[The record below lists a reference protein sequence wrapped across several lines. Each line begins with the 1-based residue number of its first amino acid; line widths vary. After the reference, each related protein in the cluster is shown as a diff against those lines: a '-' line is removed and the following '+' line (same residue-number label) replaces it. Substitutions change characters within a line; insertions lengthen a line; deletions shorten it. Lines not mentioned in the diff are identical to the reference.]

1 MTATKVKH
9 EQLETIDMTPTWR
22 GLMPGLIAVL
32 QNAKAPKDSHDDIRN
47 ELHRLAN
54 AAGSKPV
61 IVDHAIGVLQS
72 TARRGAMP
80 SAHIVAEQL
89 LYQLA
94 QRVDDQIAQNKGG
107 E

>member
-1 MTATKVKH
+1 MTATKIKH
-9 EQLETIDMTPTWR
+9 DEVETIDMTPTWR

-32 QNAKAPKDSHDDIRN
+32 QNAKAPNGTHGDIRA
-47 ELHRLAN
+47 ELHRMAK

-61 IVDHAIGVLQS
+61 IVDHAIGVLPS

>member
-1 MTATKVKH
+1 MTATKVEH

-32 QNAKAPKDSHDDIRN
+32 QNAKAPNGTHGDIRA
-47 ELHRLAN
+47 ELHRMAN

-61 IVDHAIGVLQS
+61 IVDHAIMDIQN
-72 TARRGAMP
+72 AMP
-80 SAHIVAEQL
+80 ENGYGKCAEHL

-107 E
+107 AA